1 MQMRLLQ
8 LTLDSPAANLALDEA
23 LLERAENEEGQ
34 ECLRL
39 WEPESAFVVL
49 GRSSPYLREVN
60 LDFCSANDIPILR
73 RSSGGATIVT
83 GPGCLMY
90 AVVLDLRLRPGL
102 ALVDRAHDFVLS
114 RISSGLARLGIESE
128 ISGTSDLTCQG
139 QKFSG
144 NSLRC
149 RRNAI
154 VYHGTLL
161 HGMSIEFIER
171 CLHRPIRQPDYRQ
184 DRSHR
189 DFLRGL
195 PVERQALE
203 KALTAE
209 WQCNEPDLDPPL
221 EMCHDLVQQKY
232 SQAAWTQKV

>member
-1 MQMRLLQ
+1 MRLLQ
-8 LTLDSPAANLALDEA
+8 MTLDSPAANLALDEA
-23 LLERAENEEGQ
+23 LLERAESAEGQ

-39 WEPESAFVVL
+39 WEPDSAFVVL

-60 LDFCSANDIPILR
+60 LDFCSANEIPILR

-90 AVVLDLRLRPGL
+90 AVVLDLRLRPEL
-102 ALVDRAHDFVLS
+102 AMVDRAHDFVLN
-114 RISSGLARLGIESE
+114 RLASGLARLGVQSQ
-128 ISGTSDLTCQG
+128 ISGTSDLTWEG
-139 QKFSG
+139 RKFSG

-161 HGMSIEFIER
+161 HGMSIDLIER
-171 CLHRPIRQPDYRQ
+171 CLNRPMRQPNYRQ

-189 DFLRGL
+189 EFLRGL
-195 PVERQALE
+195 QVERDALE
-203 KALTAE
+203 KALAAE
-209 WQCNEPDLDPPL
+209 WLANEPDLSPPL
-221 EMCHDLVQQKY
+221 ELCDVLVQKKY
-232 SQAAWTQKV
+232 SQTAWTQKI